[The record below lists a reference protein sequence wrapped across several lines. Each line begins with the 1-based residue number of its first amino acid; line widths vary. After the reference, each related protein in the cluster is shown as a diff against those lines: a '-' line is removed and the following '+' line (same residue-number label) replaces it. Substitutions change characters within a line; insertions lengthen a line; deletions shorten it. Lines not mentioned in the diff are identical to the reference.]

1 MSLVVLNKM
10 SRKTPSQG
18 SNSNVPEWKK
28 LALSD
33 PTLGDKEVEI
43 LLHGPKSLSQAWM
56 LMALKYKYLNRKKY

>member
-18 SNSNVPEWKK
+18 SNSNIPEWKK

-43 LLHGPKSLSQAWM
+43 LLHGPKSLAAAWM
-56 LMALKYKYLNRKKY
+56 IQALKFKYFRGGS

>member
-1 MSLVVLNKM
+1 M

-18 SNSNVPEWKK
+18 SNSDIPEWKK

-33 PTLGDKEVEI
+33 PSLGEKEVEV

-56 LMALKYKYLNRKKY
+56 IQALKYKYKRGS

>member
-1 MSLVVLNKM
+1 MSLGALNKM

-18 SNSNVPEWKK
+18 SNFDIPEWKK

-33 PTLGDKEVEI
+33 PSLGEKEVEI

-56 LMALKYKYLNRKKY
+56 VQALKIKYFRGGS